1 MAGYVTRYAGD
12 FDFLTVRGSGHMVP
26 QFRPRAALTMITHV
40 LRNESLAPP
49 LPSDAAIAAMSDAD
63 FDAALDAWTAL
74 AQTAA
79 FLG

>member
-1 MAGYVTRYAGD
+1 MH
-12 FDFLTVRGSGHMVP
+12 GSGHMVP